1 MVNKIR
7 MDELRNEKKMERMLT
22 QMLPVYSEG
31 KIRYGKR
38 AAESR
43 GFYFLRVRKCKLV
56 CGIRWRR

>member
-1 MVNKIR
+1 

-22 QMLPVYSEG
+22 QMLLVYSEG